1 MIRIGIT
8 GTDTGIGKT
17 VVTLGILGLLR
28 RRGLNVA
35 AMKPCE
41 TGVEPGDP
49 ASDAG
54 LLRSGAGGTGALAD
68 VCPITLPHALAP
80 WAAAR
85 REGMEIDLK
94 TLDTAFD
101 RLRAGRDAIVVEG
114 AGGLLVPITRR
125 VAFDR
130 LFHRWELDLILVAG
144 NRLGVINH
152 TLLTVR
158 AARETG
164 IIIRGIVLNT
174 LGPGRVGTAE
184 ETNRDVIADLLPGLP
199 VLVFPWVEDSRN
211 LGKITDA
218 AAAAGLSR
226 LLGERPRR

>member
-1 MIRIGIT
+1 MIRLAIT

-17 VVTLGILGLLR
+17 MVSLGILGLLR
-28 RRGLNVA
+28 RKGLDVA

-54 LLRSGAGGTGALAD
+54 LLRKAAGGVGSLAD
-68 VCPITLPHALAP
+68 VCPVTLPHALAP

-85 REGMEIDLK
+85 REGLEIDVKL
-94 TLDTAFD
+94 LDAAFE
-101 RLRAGRDAIVVEG
+101 RLSAGRDVILVEG

-125 VAFDR
+125 MAYDR
-130 LFHRWELDLILVAG
+130 LFQRWGMDLVLVAG

-152 TLLTVR
+152 ALLTVH
-158 AARETG
+158 AARNAGLT
-164 IIIRGIVLNT
+164 IRGIVLNT

-184 ETNRDVIADLLPGLP
+184 ETNRDVLADLLPGLP
-199 VLVFPWVEDSRN
+199 IVVFPWVEDARD
-211 LGKITDA
+211 LTAITDA
-218 AAAAGLSR
+218 AAAAGISKLV
-226 LLGERPRR
+226 GERPRR

>member
-1 MIRIGIT
+1 MIRLAIT

-17 VVTLGILGLLR
+17 MVSLGILGLLR
-28 RRGLNVA
+28 RKGLDVA

-54 LLRSGAGGTGALAD
+54 LLRKAAGGVGSLAD
-68 VCPITLPHALAP
+68 VCPVTLPHALAP

-85 REGMEIDLK
+85 REGLEIDVRL
-94 TLDTAFD
+94 LDAAFE
-101 RLRAGRDAIVVEG
+101 RLSAGRDVILVEG

-125 VAFDR
+125 MAYDR
-130 LFHRWELDLILVAG
+130 LFQRWGMDLVLVAG

-152 TLLTVR
+152 ALLTVH
-158 AARETG
+158 AARNAGLT
-164 IIIRGIVLNT
+164 IRGIVLNT

-184 ETNRDVIADLLPGLP
+184 ETNRDVLADLLPGLP
-199 VLVFPWVEDSRN
+199 IVVFPWVEDARD
-211 LGKITDA
+211 LTAITDA
-218 AAAAGLSR
+218 AAAAGISKLV
-226 LLGERPRR
+226 GERPRR